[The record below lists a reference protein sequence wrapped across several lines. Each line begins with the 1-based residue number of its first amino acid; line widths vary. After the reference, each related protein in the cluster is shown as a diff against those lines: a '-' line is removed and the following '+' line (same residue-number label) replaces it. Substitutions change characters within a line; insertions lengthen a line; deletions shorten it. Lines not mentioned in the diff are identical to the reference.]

1 MEHEKKREF
10 VRRGSL
16 RVVGAA
22 LLAATLFSIGSLAVG
37 QQASGPESPKLGA
50 AAPEFALANIEGK
63 RVQLKDYRGKKN
75 ILLVFYP
82 ALFRAGG

>member
-1 MEHEKKREF
+1 MADRALTTAHL
-10 VRRGSL
+10 V
-16 RVVGAA
+16 AATA
-22 LLAATLFSIGSLAVG
+22 LLFAWP
-37 QQASGPESPKLGA
+37 QAQGEDQAGGIPPLGA

-75 ILLVFYP
+75 VVLVFYP